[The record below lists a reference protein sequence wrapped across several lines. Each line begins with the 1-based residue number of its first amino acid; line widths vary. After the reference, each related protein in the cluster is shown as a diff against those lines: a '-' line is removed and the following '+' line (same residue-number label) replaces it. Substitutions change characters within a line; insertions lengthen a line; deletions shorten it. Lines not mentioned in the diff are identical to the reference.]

1 VSDAGAACGTSTL
14 TTKVPAGYVGHF
26 VGGTTV
32 EMSFADTAVA
42 LTSSVM
48 TTNTT
53 AYKAGS
59 ALLPVARSA
68 TMSLVDQYGAAH
80 TASSG
85 ASVQFT
91 GAAVGRIAS
100 TAHASEAFTFAA
112 AHGLAVGDKIVFT
125 EIGAGAGGLVKEDCT
140 YTVLARTNATVVT
153 LAVIAG
159 DMGVGTVTGCTAIAA
174 FLLAADASGAGAGAW
189 LVNRVNDT
197 FTFAERTVGPD
208 GTANVAW
215 NDVTTT
221 AGLSTVGGYVNAT
234 LNASPS
240 KTSTRWL
247 APSATVLDN
256 SKTSASWSETD
267 ADADHSAEADND
279 INGDIKAWDNA
290 NNTLLVEINY
300 GTGACSEDGA
310 AAAAPCLRTWT
321 QYTYDDNDQYNTTAD
336 ATAVAATMAGFEY
349 QLGLHLAAGGGLA
362 FTQGDL
368 ASVTYQALSGNVSIF
383 GLGT

>member
-1 VSDAGAACGTSTL
+1 L
-14 TTKVPAGYVGHF
+14 TTAAAAGYAGHF
-26 VGGTTV
+26 KTVGSTV
-32 EMSFADTAVA
+32 EVDFTDDAIA
-42 LTSSVM
+42 LTSSSM
-48 TTNTT
+48 ATNTT

-68 TMSLVDQYGAAH
+68 TMTLRDQYGNAH

-91 GAAVGRIAS
+91 GESRGLGRI
-100 TAHASEAFTFAA
+100 TATTHGTETFTSAGHLLAA
-112 AHGLAVGDKIVFT
+112 GDKIVFT
-125 EIGAGAGGLVKEDCT
+125 EIGGGAGGLVKEDCT
-140 YTVLARTNATVVT
+140 YTVKTRTDHDNVILKVV
-153 LAVIAG
+153 AG
-159 DMGVGTVTGCTAIAA
+159 DQGVGTVTGCAA
-174 FLLAADASGAGAGAW
+174 ADPFLLGADASGAGAGAW
-189 LVNRVNDT
+189 LYNTTNDT
-197 FTFAERTVGPD
+197 FGFAERTVGPD
-208 GTANVAW
+208 GTANIAW

-221 AGLSTVGGYVNAT
+221 SGRSTVGGYVSAAVNAAP
-234 LNASPS
+234 NKAAH
-240 KTSTRWL
+240 RWL

-256 SKTSASWSETD
+256 SKTSATWSETD
-267 ADADHSAEADND
+267 AGGTAHLAEADND
-279 INGDIKAWDNA
+279 INGHILAWDNA

-300 GTGACSEDGA
+300 GTAGCSEDGA

-362 FTQGDL
+362 VTQGDL